1 MKAVITGAAQGIGAA
16 LARWVAEQGG
26 TSVGLDLRT
35 IGDDVPV
42 DHRIQVDLTDM
53 EAMQRSFAE
62 AYQHLGGIDHM
73 FLNAGTATGTPI
85 AELDILPYRTVMGVN
100 VDAMII
106 GTALGLRMMT
116 EGHII
121 LTASLAGLM
130 PLDLDA
136 VYTASKHAI
145 VGFTRAV
152 GREAAERNITVQ
164 ALCPGFTETAILD
177 TGIRP
182 VLEALDW
189 PIMPL
194 ESVISGVESML
205 ASPRP
210 GACWMIQAGLA
221 PAPFRFATVPTPIQ
235 P

>member
-1 MKAVITGAAQGIGAA
+1 MKALITGAAQGIGAA
-16 LARWVAEQGG
+16 IARWVDQQGG
-26 TSVGLDLRT
+26 VSVGLDRNE
-35 IGDDVPV
+35 IGTDIPV
-42 DHRIQVDLTDM
+42 SHRIVVDLTDM
-53 EAMQRSFAE
+53 EAMQRAFAD

-73 FLNAGTATGTPI
+73 FLNAGIATGTPI
-85 AELDILPYRTVMGVN
+85 AQLDLAPYRSVMGVN

-130 PLDLDA
+130 PLDLDPI
-136 VYTASKHAI
+136 YTASKHAI

-152 GREAAERNITVQ
+152 GKQASEQGITVQ

-182 VLEALDW
+182 LLESLDW
-189 PIMPL
+189 PIMSL
-194 ESVISGVESML
+194 DAITAGVASML
-205 ASPRP
+205 ADPKP
-210 GACWMIQAGLA
+210 GACWMIQSGLA
-221 PAPFRFATVPTPIQ
+221 PQRFRFAEVPHPT
-235 P
+235 

>member
-16 LARWVAEQGG
+16 LARWVASHGG
-26 TSVGLDLRT
+26 ASVGLDLQT
-35 IGDDVPV
+35 IGNDIPV

-53 EAMQRSFAE
+53 DAMQRAFAE

-85 AELDILPYRTVMGVN
+85 AELDVLPYRTVMGVN

-106 GTALGLRMMT
+106 GTALGMRMMT
-116 EGHII
+116 GGHIV

-152 GREAAERNITVQ
+152 GREASERNVIVQ

-182 VLEALDW
+182 VLESLNW
-189 PIMPL
+189 PIMPV
-194 ESVISGVESML
+194 ESVIAGVESML
-205 ASPRP
+205 ATPRP
-210 GACWMIQAGLA
+210 GACWMIQAGRA
-221 PAPFRFATVPTPIQ
+221 PEPFRFAPVPMPTE
-235 P
+235 